1 MPLDWAR
8 GGAQSHD
15 MGERLELLIAERDIR
30 ARVNAVARD
39 IDADYR
45 GKRLSLIVVL
55 KGAVIFAADLMREI
69 ETPCTFDVVSA
80 ASYGAGT
87 RSVGMVTLTGLDG
100 LDIAGRDVLVID
112 DILDTGRTIAAI
124 IDALQQRGPASLA
137 LVALLRKP
145 TANALDL
152 PVAYIGFDIPEEI
165 ADVMAELMPALG
177 YPRFGVQGL
186 GRLCRRAV

>member
-1 MPLDWAR
+1 
-8 GGAQSHD
+8 

-30 ARVNAVARD
+30 VRVNALARD

-112 DILDTGRTIAAI
+112 DILDTGRPIAAI
-124 IDALQQRGPASLA
+124 IAALPPRRPAILA
-137 LVALLRKP
+137 PRALLPQPP
-145 TANALDL
+145 TT
-152 PVAYIGFDIPEEI
+152 
-165 ADVMAELMPALG
+165 PA
-177 YPRFGVQGL
+177 
-186 GRLCRRAV
+186 

>member
-1 MPLDWAR
+1 
-8 GGAQSHD
+8 

-30 ARVNAVARD
+30 ARVNALARD

-137 LVALLRKP
+137 LCALLRKP
-145 TANALDL
+145 TAIALDIPDEFVVGCGMDYAERHRNL
-152 PVAYIGFDIPEEI
+152 RGIHRLVFDE
-165 ADVMAELMPALG
+165 
-177 YPRFGVQGL
+177 
-186 GRLCRRAV
+186 RRED